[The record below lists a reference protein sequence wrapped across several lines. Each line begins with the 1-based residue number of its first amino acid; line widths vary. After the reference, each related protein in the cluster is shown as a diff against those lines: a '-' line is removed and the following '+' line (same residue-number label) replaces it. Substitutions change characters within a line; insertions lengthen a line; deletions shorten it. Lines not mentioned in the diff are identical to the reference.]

1 VRTGESPGIV
11 APLLSWETGQ
21 VPSLVMIFTGQGA
34 QWPRMGREL
43 RSNPVF
49 SSTIK
54 SLDNY
59 LHNLGAA
66 WSLEEELFKP
76 ARTSRVNE
84 AEFSQPLCTALQLA
98 LVDTFASI
106 GIKPAAVIGHSSGE
120 IAAAYAAGA
129 LTIEEAMN
137 VAFHHGAVSTL

>member
-1 VRTGESPGIV
+1 
-11 APLLSWETGQ
+11 
-21 VPSLVMIFTGQGA
+21 
-34 QWPRMGREL
+34 MGREL

-66 WSLEEELFKP
+66 WSLEEKLFKP

-84 AEFSQPLCTALQLA
+84 AEFSQPLCKALQLA

-106 GIKPAAVIGHSSGE
+106 GIKPATVIGHSSGE
-120 IAAAYAAGA
+120 IAAVYAAGA

-137 VAFHHGAVSTL
+137 VAFHRGAVSTL